1 MYFSDIMAWLSLMVV
16 RVNESSKSLI
26 YASQVM
32 GEVRKSTKNDESY
45 FSWSH
50 SYSRV
55 FQHLKETK
63 YDPAGSFMQFAG
75 FDVENRPRVKC
86 VTASRGNYIVRGM

>member
-1 MYFSDIMAWLSLMVV
+1 MGDI
-16 RVNESSKSLI
+16 RSSKSE
-26 YASQVM
+26 
-32 GEVRKSTKNDESY
+32 GPF

-55 FQHLKETK
+55 FPHLKNQK
-63 YDPAGSFMQFAG
+63 YDSGGSFMQFAG

-86 VTASRGNYIVRGM
+86 VTASQGSKNFQQTFTFI